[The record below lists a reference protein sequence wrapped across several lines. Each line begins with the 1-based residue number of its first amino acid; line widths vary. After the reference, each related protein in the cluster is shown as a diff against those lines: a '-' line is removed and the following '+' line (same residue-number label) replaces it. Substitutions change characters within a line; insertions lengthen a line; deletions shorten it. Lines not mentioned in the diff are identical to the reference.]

1 VDDEMVVIRAVLVV
15 FGFVLACLAAALT
28 LVLFVYTPAELVAL
42 PSDVAADRLS
52 EVGLLTLAAA
62 THCVVFAAPLAL
74 LAALVGEVRRI
85 GSWTYYVIAG
95 IAIAVLGFL
104 AQHWSETADQP
115 TILNNYALIAFLTTG
130 FVAGLAYWLVCGRS
144 AGARTSAAQPPP
156 EAAPSA

>member
-1 VDDEMVVIRAVLVV
+1 MVLIRAVLVV

-62 THCVVFAAPLAL
+62 THCVVFAAPFAL
-74 LAALVGEVRRI
+74 LAALFGEMRRI
-85 GSWTYYVIAG
+85 GSWTYYVVAG

-104 AQHWSETADQP
+104 AQHWSESASEP
-115 TILNNYALIAFLTTG
+115 TILNNYALIAFLTAG

-144 AGARTSAAQPPP
+144 AGAPASAPQPPP
-156 EAAPSA
+156 EAAVSA